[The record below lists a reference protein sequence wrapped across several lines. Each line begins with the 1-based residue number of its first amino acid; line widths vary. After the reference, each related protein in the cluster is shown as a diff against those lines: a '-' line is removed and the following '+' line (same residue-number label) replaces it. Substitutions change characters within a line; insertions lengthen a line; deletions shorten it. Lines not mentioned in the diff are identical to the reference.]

1 MGCNDTFYFLNHK
14 LIMTLSEE
22 RRRDE
27 LIRIIEG
34 SVEQLSLP
42 LLEAVYY
49 DLISKG
55 DIDIWLLLN
64 CLAF

>member
-1 MGCNDTFYFLNHK
+1 MGCNDTLYFLNHK

-42 LLEAVYY
+42 QLEAVYY

-55 DIDIWLLLN
+55 YIDI
-64 CLAF
+64 

>member
-1 MGCNDTFYFLNHK
+1 MGCNDTLYFLNHK
-14 LIMTLSEE
+14 LIMTPSEE

-42 LLEAVYY
+42 QLEAVYY

-55 DIDIWLLLN
+55 YIDI
-64 CLAF
+64 